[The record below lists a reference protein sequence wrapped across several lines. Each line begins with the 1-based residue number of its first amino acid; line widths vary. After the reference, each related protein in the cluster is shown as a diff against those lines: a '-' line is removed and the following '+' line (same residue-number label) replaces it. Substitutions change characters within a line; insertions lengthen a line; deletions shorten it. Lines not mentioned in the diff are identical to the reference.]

1 MSVFSF
7 GNFTEEEIN
16 RELEWKIRDVSSVFW
31 KKIDENLV
39 DKRKNLFS
47 DSAITLTQA
56 IGKLNAKLYKVAK
69 ENDLRKQVTCFQDN
83 KIIQISLVPHSI
95 TTYIDKEKG
104 TFSISAPHIS
114 TGQFDYQ
121 QWKDALQFIQDCMN
135 IDLSPLEKKVKIIK
149 EKFYLNQKNVLI
161 VSNSIKSLCETI
173 FSKKDWKYQINH
185 KALESEIIFETSSQQ
200 FFYVSIYH
208 KPFINNAS
216 ILLNFINNPHEE
228 EIVDIARCQLLQGNI
243 SEMEKAI
250 KESFSRIKF
259 ESGVNLI

>member
-1 MSVFSF
+1 MSVSSF
-7 GNFTEEEIN
+7 GEISEDDIE
-16 RELEWKIRDVSSVFW
+16 RELEWKIREVSSEFW
-31 KKIDENLV
+31 KKTDENFV
-39 DKRKNLFS
+39 NKRRKMAY
-47 DSAITLTQA
+47 DSAINLTQA

-83 KIIQISLVPHSI
+83 KIIQISLLPYSI

-104 TFSISAPHIS
+104 IFSISAPHIS
-114 TGQFDYQ
+114 TGQFDYP

-228 EIVDIARCQLLQGNI
+228 EIVDIANCQLLEGEVL
-243 SEMEKAI
+243 EMEKAI
-250 KESFSRIKF
+250 KESFYSILAVCR
-259 ESGVNLI
+259 G